1 MRAMLNRESELQP
14 CCADHMHVPPLRGL
28 PPPTPEEAARV
39 VRRIGQGALDGVI
52 DAHVHLFP
60 DGLFAAMHR
69 WFDAH
74 AWQIAFRGTSEQ
86 TIAHLHQNGVAR
98 MVALVFGHKP
108 GASRALNRYLG
119 ELARAEPSV
128 IGVGTVLPGEPDA
141 RAIVKEAIDLHG
153 LRGIKLHCHVQKM
166 SIDDPAT
173 IDVLAACQELD
184 VPAVVHAGREP
195 ATSAYGVDCHAICNV
210 QRTRKVLEQ
219 LPNLRL
225 VIPHIGA
232 DEYGDYLRLCD
243 EFPNLWLDTAMAC
256 ADYFPET
263 LDWQQLEA
271 HAPRILYGTDFPI
284 IPYDMG
290 RERTVLARRI
300 VDDGAFAQ
308 IMGGNAAKL
317 WRI

>member
-1 MRAMLNRESELQP
+1 MQPEIEP
-14 CCADHMHVPPLRGL
+14 CCSDHMRVPVLRPLPL
-28 PPPTPEEAARV
+28 PTPDEAEREAR
-39 VRRIGQGALDGVI
+39 RREQGALDGVI

-60 DGLFAAMHR
+60 DAIFAALHR
-69 WFDAH
+69 WFDDN
-74 AWQIAFRGTSEQ
+74 AWRIAFRGTAAE
-86 TIAHLHQNGVAR
+86 TIAHLRARGVDR

-108 GASRALNRYLG
+108 GVARSLNRYLA
-119 ELARAEPSV
+119 ELARAEPSI

-141 RAIVKEAIDLHG
+141 RQIVREAIEIHRLH
-153 LRGIKLHCHVQKM
+153 GIKLHCHVQRVA
-166 SIDDPAT
+166 IDDPRSL
-173 IDVLAACQELD
+173 DVLRACQELD

-195 ATSAYGVDCHAICNV
+195 ASSAYGVDTHAMCNV
-210 QRTRKVLEQ
+210 ARTRRVLQQ
-219 LPNLRL
+219 LPDLQL

-232 DEYGDYLRLCD
+232 DEYNDYLQLCD

-256 ADYFPET
+256 ADYFEDG

-284 IPYDMG
+284 VPYEMG

-300 VDDGAFAQ
+300 IDDVAFAR

-317 WRI
+317 WGI